1 MATREEIYAVLVPV
15 HGDTL
20 LLPNATVAE
29 VLSADGLDAI
39 GSGPRVGTRDW
50 NGKRLRVVSFEIL
63 NGGAA
68 PPDSNRARIVVL
80 HPLAG
85 APTDSACGILAQGY
99 PHLFTLN
106 RAALVKTPLR
116 DSDISNIVFSR
127 VRIANTEALIPNL
140 EAIQE
145 AAA

>member
-1 MATREEIYAVLVPV
+1 MATREELYAVLIPV

-29 VLSADGLDAI
+29 VLSADGLEPVGR
-39 GSGPRVGTRDW
+39 GSRVGVRDW

-63 NGGAA
+63 NGGEGPA
-68 PPDSNRARIVVL
+68 DSGRARIVVL

-85 APTDSACGILAQGY
+85 APTDSACGILTQGY
-99 PHLFTLN
+99 PHLLTLN
-106 RAALVKTPLR
+106 RVALVKAPLR
-116 DSDISNIVFSR
+116 DSDAPGVVLAR

-140 EAIQE
+140 EAIQQ
-145 AAA
+145 AAS